1 MKINKTEQTAIETL
15 RRVLDAIEAGQAVHV
30 TAGER
35 NAVQRVLGLDLFS
48 ATARKKEVAEFIR
61 GKSDFRIEFGKS
73 YYPESW
79 TRDVLHHGY
88 FPFQV
93 KTRKP

>member
-1 MKINKTEQTAIETL
+1 MKMNRTERTAIETL
-15 RRVLDAIEAGQAVHV
+15 RRVLDAIEAGEVVHV

-48 ATARKKEVAEFIR
+48 ATARKKEVAEFVR
-61 GKSDFRIEFGKS
+61 GKEGFRIQFGKS
-73 YYPESW
+73 YYPKNW

-88 FPFQV
+88 FPFQI